1 MMIIM
6 MNETSD
12 LIDVRHNEQIVFFL
26 KLKIIDQSVDV
37 MNFEIVQWDWSKNE
51 F

>member
-12 LIDVRHNEQIVFFL
+12 LIDVQHNEQIVFFL
-26 KLKIIDQSVDV
+26 KLKMIDQSVNV
-37 MNFEIVQWDWSKNE
+37 MNFEIVQWDWFKNE

>member
-12 LIDVRHNEQIVFFL
+12 LIDAWHNERVVFFL
-26 KLKIIDQSVDV
+26 KLKMINQSVDV
-37 MNFEIVQWDWSKNE
+37 MNFETLQWDWSKNK

>member
-1 MMIIM
+1 MMIII

-12 LIDVRHNEQIVFFL
+12 LIDVQYNKQIVFFL
-26 KLKIIDQSVDV
+26 KLKMINQSVDV